1 MFGLLKPNIMLTKI
15 TRDILSQIPEN
26 IRLTDEDFA
35 VLKASKGF
43 VVERLDI
50 ITKNFYDTL
59 FNFDKTK
66 KVFHDGERE
75 VREKSFKHWADE
87 TLTRDIDEDYW
98 KWQTYVGLIHI
109 KRGIKNDIFITMLN
123 YISEMLVEE
132 VVMNLPKEQAV
143 PILKA
148 WLKLTATV
156 ASLITEGY
164 RLFYYK
170 AIENVTGLN
179 QKLLDNT
186 VKVEIDNLVAE
197 NQQYRL

>member
-1 MFGLLKPNIMLTKI
+1 MLSKI
-15 TRDILSQIPEN
+15 TKDILSQIPEN
-26 IRLTDEDFA
+26 IRLTESDYTT
-35 VLKASKGF
+35 LKASKGF
-43 VVERLDI
+43 VVERLDV

-59 FNFDKTK
+59 FNFEKTS
-66 KVFHDGERE
+66 KVFHDGERKM
-75 VREKSFKHWADE
+75 REKSFQHWANQ
-87 TLTRDIDEDYW
+87 TLTRDIDEEYW

-156 ASLITEGY
+156 AALITEGY
-164 RLFYYK
+164 RLFYHK
-170 AIENVTGLN
+170 AVENVTGIS
-179 QKLLDNT
+179 QELLDNT
-186 VKVEIDNLVAE
+186 VKVEIDNLVRE
-197 NQQYRL
+197 NQKYRL